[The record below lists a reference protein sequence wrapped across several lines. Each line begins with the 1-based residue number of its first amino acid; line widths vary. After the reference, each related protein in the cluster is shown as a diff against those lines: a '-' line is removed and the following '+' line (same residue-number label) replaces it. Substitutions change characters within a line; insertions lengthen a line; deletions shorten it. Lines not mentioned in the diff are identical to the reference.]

1 MRQIVRLALVGI
13 VTLGLATAAC
23 AGNSKPPMVPD
34 SPDPALG
41 DAGAEMPS
49 SAPATKK

>member
-1 MRQIVRLALVGI
+1 
-13 VTLGLATAAC
+13 LATAAC

-41 DAGAEMPS
+41 DAGPDMPS
-49 SAPATKK
+49 SAPAATKK